1 MDAKAVLTSML
12 AEADIRVGGDRP
24 WDIRVHNE
32 GLYKRVLREGTL
44 GAGEAYLEGWW
55 DCDQLD
61 VMFCK
66 ALHAHLEDKV
76 RRNLPNALIVASQL
90 LFNLQSVAR
99 APMVAEQHYNTDNAM
114 FARMLGPTMNYS
126 CGYWKDAET
135 LDEAQRNKMELICRK
150 LDLKEGMSVLDIGCG
165 WGWPFLIY
173 GQRIRGEG
181 HRGHD
186 FHGTAG
192 LCPGTRCRASRQLA
206 AAGLPFHGRA
216 VRSHRLRGDVRA
228 RGTEK
233 LRYFHEDDQTAA
245 ETFGAVPAAY
255 YRQQQ
260 EEDGNRSV
268 DQ

>member
-1 MDAKAVLTSML
+1 ML

-135 LDEAQRNKMELICRK
+135 LDEAQRNKMNLICRK

-165 WGWPFLIY
+165 WGGLSLYMAKEY
-173 GQRIRGEG
+173 GVKVTGATVHFVSPECDGGPIVLQKAVEVLPDDTPEVLQRRIMEQCEWKLLPQAVSLFCQDRLSVEG
-181 HRGHD
+181 RI
-186 FHGTAG
+186 
-192 LCPGTRCRASRQLA
+192 
-206 AAGLPFHGRA
+206 
-216 VRSHRLRGDVRA
+216 VRILD
-228 RGTEK
+228 K
-233 LRYFHEDDQTAA
+233 
-245 ETFGAVPAAY
+245 
-255 YRQQQ
+255 
-260 EEDGNRSV
+260 
-268 DQ
+268 

>member
-24 WDIRVHNE
+24 GISGFIMKACINGCFGRGRSE
-32 GLYKRVLREGTL
+32 RARPISS
-44 GAGEAYLEGWW
+44 WW

-135 LDEAQRNKMELICRK
+135 LDEAQRNKMDLICRK

-165 WGWPFLIY
+165 WGGLSLYMAKEY
-173 GQRIRGEG
+173 G
-181 HRGHD
+181 
-186 FHGTAG
+186 
-192 LCPGTRCRASRQLA
+192 
-206 AAGLPFHGRA
+206 
-216 VRSHRLRGDVRA
+216 
-228 RGTEK
+228 
-233 LRYFHEDDQTAA
+233 
-245 ETFGAVPAAY
+245 
-255 YRQQQ
+255 
-260 EEDGNRSV
+260 
-268 DQ
+268 

>member
-1 MDAKAVLTSML
+1 ML

-135 LDEAQRNKMELICRK
+135 LDEAQRNKMDLICRK

-165 WGWPFLIY
+165 WGGLSLYMAKEYGVKRSPGSRFPRNSWPMPGNTMPGISST
-173 GQRIRGEG
+173 GCCRITVPWKGSSI
-181 HRGHD
+181 
-186 FHGTAG
+186 
-192 LCPGTRCRASRQLA
+192 ASSPW
-206 AAGLPFHGRA
+206 GC
-216 VRSHRLRGDVRA
+216 SS
-228 RGTEK
+228 TW
-233 LRYFHEDDQTAA
+233 
-245 ETFGAVPAAY
+245 
-255 YRQQQ
+255 
-260 EEDGNRSV
+260 DGKITIFS
-268 DQ
+268 

>member
-1 MDAKAVLTSML
+1 ML

-135 LDEAQRNKMELICRK
+135 LDEAQRNKMDLICRK

-165 WGWPFLIY
+165 WGGLSLYMAKEY
-173 GQRIRGEG
+173 GVKVTGATVHFVNEIPDAGKIILQKAVEVREGDTPEILQRRVMEEAEWQLLPQAVAMFCQGEI
-181 HRGHD
+181 
-186 FHGTAG
+186 
-192 LCPGTRCRASRQLA
+192 
-206 AAGLPFHGRA
+206 
-216 VRSHRLRGDVRA
+216 
-228 RGTEK
+228 
-233 LRYFHEDDQTAA
+233 
-245 ETFGAVPAAY
+245 
-255 YRQQQ
+255 
-260 EEDGNRSV
+260 
-268 DQ
+268 

>member
-1 MDAKAVLTSML
+1 ML

-24 WDIRVHNE
+24 WDIRIHNE

-135 LDEAQRNKMELICRK
+135 LDEAQRNKMDLICRK

-165 WGWPFLIY
+165 WGGLSLYMAREY
-173 GQRIRGEG
+173 G
-181 HRGHD
+181 
-186 FHGTAG
+186 A
-192 LCPGTRCRASRQLA
+192 
-206 AAGLPFHGRA
+206 
-216 VRSHRLRGDVRA
+216 
-228 RGTEK
+228 
-233 LRYFHEDDQTAA
+233 
-245 ETFGAVPAAY
+245 
-255 YRQQQ
+255 
-260 EEDGNRSV
+260 
-268 DQ
+268 

>member
-61 VMFCK
+61 VMFCQ
-66 ALHAHLEDKV
+66 A
-76 RRNLPNALIVASQL
+76 RQPRIWRIRSGSNLPNALIVASQL

-135 LDEAQRNKMELICRK
+135 LDEAQRNKMDLICRAAGSQGRDVRARHRVR
-150 LDLKEGMSVLDIGCG
+150 L
-165 WGWPFLIY
+165 GWPFLIY

-192 LCPGTRCRASRQLA
+192 LCPGTRCAGISSAGGCCRITVPWKGSSIASS
-206 AAGLPFHGRA
+206 PW
-216 VRSHRLRGDVRA
+216 GDVRA

-245 ETFGAVPAAY
+245 
-255 YRQQQ
+255 
-260 EEDGNRSV
+260 
-268 DQ
+268 

>member
-1 MDAKAVLTSML
+1 M
-12 AEADIRVGGDRP
+12 
-24 WDIRVHNE
+24 
-32 GLYKRVLREGTL
+32 LREGTL

-135 LDEAQRNKMELICRK
+135 LDEAQRNKMDLICRK

-165 WGWPFLIY
+165 WGGLSLYMAREY
-173 GQRIRGEG
+173 GVKVTGVTISTEQLAYARE
-181 HRGHD
+181 HD
-186 FHGTAG
+186 A
-192 LCPGTRCRASRQLA
+192 RASRQLA
-206 AAGLPFHGRA
+206 AARLPFDGRA

-233 LRYFHEDDQTAA
+233 LWYFHEDDQTAA
-245 ETFGAVPAAY
+245 ETFGLFLLHTI
-255 YRQQQ
+255 
-260 EEDGNRSV
+260 GNSKKKTGTDPV

>member
-90 LFNLQSVAR
+90 LFTCKA
-99 APMVAEQHYNTDNAM
+99 
-114 FARMLGPTMNYS
+114 
-126 CGYWKDAET
+126 
-135 LDEAQRNKMELICRK
+135 
-150 LDLKEGMSVLDIGCG
+150 
-165 WGWPFLIY
+165 
-173 GQRIRGEG
+173 
-181 HRGHD
+181 
-186 FHGTAG
+186 
-192 LCPGTRCRASRQLA
+192 
-206 AAGLPFHGRA
+206 
-216 VRSHRLRGDVRA
+216 
-228 RGTEK
+228 
-233 LRYFHEDDQTAA
+233 
-245 ETFGAVPAAY
+245 
-255 YRQQQ
+255 
-260 EEDGNRSV
+260 
-268 DQ
+268 

>member
-135 LDEAQRNKMELICRK
+135 LDEAQRNKMDLICRK

-165 WGWPFLIY
+165 WGGLSLYMAKEY
-173 GQRIRGEG
+173 GVKVTGVTISTE
-181 HRGHD
+181 
-186 FHGTAG
+186 
-192 LCPGTRCRASRQLA
+192 QLA
-206 AAGLPFHGRA
+206 YAREHDAGHLVNWLLQDYLPWKGSSIA
-216 VRSHRLRGDVRA
+216 SSPWGCSS
-228 RGTEK
+228 TW
-233 LRYFHEDDQTAA
+233 
-245 ETFGAVPAAY
+245 
-255 YRQQQ
+255 
-260 EEDGNRSV
+260 DGKITIFS
-268 DQ
+268 

>member
-135 LDEAQRNKMELICRK
+135 LDEAQRNKMDLICRK

-165 WGWPFLIY
+165 WGPRNSWPMPGNTMPGISST
-173 GQRIRGEG
+173 GCCRITVPWKGSSI
-181 HRGHD
+181 
-186 FHGTAG
+186 
-192 LCPGTRCRASRQLA
+192 ASSPW
-206 AAGLPFHGRA
+206 GC
-216 VRSHRLRGDVRA
+216 SS
-228 RGTEK
+228 TW
-233 LRYFHEDDQTAA
+233 
-245 ETFGAVPAAY
+245 
-255 YRQQQ
+255 
-260 EEDGNRSV
+260 DGKITIFS
-268 DQ
+268 